1 MAFSLVMLSGCASS
15 NTTTAETTADTTVE
29 TTTAITELSEEEETT
44 VSESVAKEEVDCDAV
59 IQDFLDS
66 NYNSANLSKLACYK
80 QNGAALAAYVN
91 DESQISYV
99 VYCSADGNAELLFE
113 GNGPMGAVV
122 ECYNSNTFVDYQNLE
137 NTFYI
142 INDMAM
148 GVGQPI
154 TTWHLT
160 ADGTVTEL
168 ADNFEFETEE
178 PGLYIYE
185 IEADGAAK
193 NVIGLREQIPDTIAI
208 GASQIV
214 PITLDGDT
222 VVKIDNKFV
231 GVASEEDT
239 TTINTAENTH
249 DWENI
254 DYTSEFT
261 AEDIESSGRI
271 DIEYKPFYENAV
283 AIVGSETVVNDIKA
297 NSEILQS
304 LLQSGE
310 EFYYTIGCIYG
321 DFDKDGE
328 QEYLVAIDYGR
339 GFRNDVVIV
348 DNDEIV
354 YRGTPEN
361 GVDDFTMVRVG
372 EYYKA
377 DPYILTNDNYAD
389 YIKYL
394 YTDYTVNSDNVFI
407 GARVTD
413 REAINFYYQ
422 ISFDVEK
429 GYSVKLIRR
438 AGWVTNY
445 GEDENGN
452 IIGRQF
458 VEENF

>member
-1 MAFSLVMLSGCASS
+1 MNKRFYAAVLSLLMLTGCTAA
-15 NTTTAETTADTTVE
+15 NTNTAEETMSADTTVTTVE
-29 TTTAITELSEEEETT
+29 TTTESVTEETVAETTTEETVEETEETT
-44 VSESVAKEEVDCDAV
+44 
-59 IQDFLDS
+59 
-66 NYNSANLSKLACYK
+66 
-80 QNGAALAAYVN
+80 
-91 DESQISYV
+91 
-99 VYCSADGNAELLFE
+99 
-113 GNGPMGAVV
+113 
-122 ECYNSNTFVDYQNLE
+122 
-137 NTFYI
+137 
-142 INDMAM
+142 
-148 GVGQPI
+148 
-154 TTWHLT
+154 TT
-160 ADGTVTEL
+160 TVTVE
-168 ADNFEFETEE
+168 
-178 PGLYIYE
+178 
-185 IEADGAAK
+185 
-193 NVIGLREQIPDTIAI
+193 
-208 GASQIV
+208 
-214 PITLDGDT
+214 
-222 VVKIDNKFV
+222 
-231 GVASEEDT
+231 
-239 TTINTAENTH
+239 NTAENTH

-261 AEDIESSGRI
+261 AGDIEGSGRI
-271 DIEYKPFYENAV
+271 DTEYKPFYENAV
-283 AIVGSETVVNDIKA
+283 SIVGSETVVNDIKA

-321 DFDKDGE
+321 DFDKDSE

-422 ISFDVEK
+422 ISFDVEN

-458 VEENF
+458 VEEDF

>member
-1 MAFSLVMLSGCASS
+1 MNKKLMIMAFSLVMLSGCAGG
-15 NTTTAETTADTTVE
+15 NNAAEETVSDTIAAAVE
-29 TTTAITELSEEEETT
+29 TTTEITAEETT
-44 VSESVAKEEVDCDAV
+44 AAETEPETTTKSTAEETTETETEPETTSGSTAEETVKSEETAAAV
-59 IQDFLDS
+59 
-66 NYNSANLSKLACYK
+66 
-80 QNGAALAAYVN
+80 
-91 DESQISYV
+91 
-99 VYCSADGNAELLFE
+99 
-113 GNGPMGAVV
+113 
-122 ECYNSNTFVDYQNLE
+122 
-137 NTFYI
+137 
-142 INDMAM
+142 
-148 GVGQPI
+148 
-154 TTWHLT
+154 T
-160 ADGTVTEL
+160 ADGVHE
-168 ADNFEFETEE
+168 
-178 PGLYIYE
+178 
-185 IEADGAAK
+185 
-193 NVIGLREQIPDTIAI
+193 
-208 GASQIV
+208 
-214 PITLDGDT
+214 
-222 VVKIDNKFV
+222 
-231 GVASEEDT
+231 
-239 TTINTAENTH
+239 
-249 DWENI
+249 WENI

-445 GEDENGN
+445 GEDEDGN

>member
-1 MAFSLVMLSGCASS
+1 MCRKFISFIVLFCVCVCMAACNKTDNEIKV
-15 NTTTAETTADTTVE
+15 DTISVVELTGITEQSKDVE
-29 TTTAITELSEEEETT
+29 TDSNAVEQLIVNETGGVIITEIPDLVEHSWET
-44 VSESVAKEEVDCDAV
+44 
-59 IQDFLDS
+59 
-66 NYNSANLSKLACYK
+66 
-80 QNGAALAAYVN
+80 
-91 DESQISYV
+91 
-99 VYCSADGNAELLFE
+99 
-113 GNGPMGAVV
+113 
-122 ECYNSNTFVDYQNLE
+122 VDY
-137 NTFYI
+137 TF
-142 INDMAM
+142 
-148 GVGQPI
+148 
-154 TTWHLT
+154 
-160 ADGTVTEL
+160 
-168 ADNFEFETEE
+168 
-178 PGLYIYE
+178 
-185 IEADGAAK
+185 
-193 NVIGLREQIPDTIAI
+193 
-208 GASQIV
+208 
-214 PITLDGDT
+214 
-222 VVKIDNKFV
+222 
-231 GVASEEDT
+231 
-239 TTINTAENTH
+239 
-249 DWENI
+249 
-254 DYTSEFT
+254 EFT
-261 AEDIESSGRI
+261 AEDIESSGRF
-271 DIEYKPFYENAV
+271 DTEYKPFYENAV

>member
-1 MAFSLVMLSGCASS
+1 MNKRFFAAALSLLMLTGCTAA
-15 NTTTAETTADTTVE
+15 NNDTTDEKAISDTTITAIETTESVTEETVAETTTESTTEEAVEETEE
-29 TTTAITELSEEEETT
+29 TTTTT
-44 VSESVAKEEVDCDAV
+44 VT
-59 IQDFLDS
+59 
-66 NYNSANLSKLACYK
+66 
-80 QNGAALAAYVN
+80 
-91 DESQISYV
+91 
-99 VYCSADGNAELLFE
+99 
-113 GNGPMGAVV
+113 V
-122 ECYNSNTFVDYQNLE
+122 E
-137 NTFYI
+137 
-142 INDMAM
+142 
-148 GVGQPI
+148 
-154 TTWHLT
+154 
-160 ADGTVTEL
+160 
-168 ADNFEFETEE
+168 
-178 PGLYIYE
+178 
-185 IEADGAAK
+185 
-193 NVIGLREQIPDTIAI
+193 
-208 GASQIV
+208 
-214 PITLDGDT
+214 
-222 VVKIDNKFV
+222 
-231 GVASEEDT
+231 
-239 TTINTAENTH
+239 NTAENTH